1 MVLNVREKKANVEQ
15 RGKPGPWSQ
24 GVHFRLPKFYPH
36 QDKLTIQQILT
47 KDLLCANSCPRWW
60 GHDKKEDKT
69 LIFTVKWE
77 RMIITGNKQQ

>member
-60 GHDKKEDKT
+60 GHDKK
-69 LIFTVKWE
+69 
-77 RMIITGNKQQ
+77 